1 MDASSVT
8 INSAPEHTTDNAW
21 AIRGDYWLKKLNP
34 KRQYQPKK
42 ARKSNK
48 PLVLSGHGIRL
59 KVEADTLLITCGFTH
74 YPQVREQ
81 YRFFNGDRQMPSR
94 LVILDGDGSITLDAL
109 DWLARQGVPLVQI
122 DWQGNVSGVGGT
134 AYAAN
139 PEFVKRQLTI
149 QEDGAS
155 FELFKSLI
163 IDKLNHAC
171 ETIQSVPV
179 SNSEIDSRLKKI
191 RAYVKRIKDGECKS
205 VGELRNAESLAAVAY
220 FKCWYEYELRWRG
233 TKRKPIPNEWKRL
246 NSRLGK
252 GGRANQFAIHP
263 INAILNYSYG
273 VLENQVKGLV
283 IAAGL
288 DPSISIFHAQN
299 TSGTPL
305 IHDLIEPVRPV
316 MDKHVLKFILG
327 RTFTPDDFILNKD
340 GVVRLHP
347 QFARF
352 FVKSIQD
359 ISVIEKITNNNIQK
373 LINFN

>member
-1 MDASSVT
+1 MSQPHAITKTVKESTS
-8 INSAPEHTTDNAW
+8 NNAW
-21 AIRGDYWLKKLNP
+21 AVRGDYWLKKLNP
-34 KRQYQPKK
+34 VSQYKPRKR
-42 ARKSNK
+42 RKTSK
-48 PLVLSGHGIRL
+48 PLILSGHGIRL

-74 YPQVREQ
+74 YPQTREQ
-81 YRFFNGDRQMPSR
+81 YRFFNSDRQMPSR
-94 LVILDGDGSITLDAL
+94 IVILDGDGSITLDAL
-109 DWLARQGVPLVQI
+109 EWLSIQGVPLVQI
-122 DWQGNVSGVGGT
+122 DWKGNVSGVGSSI
-134 AYAAN
+134 YAAK
-139 PEFVKRQLTI
+139 PEYVKHQLAI
-149 QEDGAS
+149 QDDGSS
-155 FELFKSLI
+155 FELFKLLI

-171 ETIQSVPV
+171 ETIQSVPT
-179 SNSEIDSRLKKI
+179 SNSEIDSRLEKI
-191 RAYVKRIKDGECKS
+191 RTYVKRIKDGEFNS
-205 VGELRNAESLAAVAY
+205 VGELRNAESIAAVAY

-233 TKRKPIPNEWKRL
+233 TKRKPIPCEWKRL

-305 IHDLIEPVRPV
+305 IHDLMEPVRPI

-347 QFARF
+347 QFSRF

-359 ISVIEKITNNNIQK
+359 ISDIEKITKNNIKK
-373 LINFN
+373 LISF